1 MRGHGEG
8 TILTRK
14 RRRKDGSVAVRYVV
28 VASKPDGTKVSR
40 WFETRKAAED
50 ERKRLADLRAVGRLD
65 AARLTLGAYLRR
77 WASDMDLA
85 PATMK
90 QHRNIIDNHLIPRLG
105 DVLLGRL
112 QPSDV
117 DAYLSRTDLHP
128 QTLRHHRATLRRV
141 LADAQRD
148 GLVMRNA
155 AALSRAPRL
164 RTVERTHLDA
174 AQARALIDVT
184 RDSKVPMLRRV
195 HAPITVALCT
205 GLRQAEM
212 LALTWGDIDWKAGV
226 LHVRHTLH
234 RIPNAPDDVYP
245 WQRMAPKTD
254 KSRRTVDLV
263 PIAIDALRARQR
275 EQAADRGG
283 VVPLDALV
291 FTTSAGHPIHGPNL
305 LPPLRAALKAAGLP
319 LEVTWHDLRHSTA
332 SILLGAG
339 VPLPVISRMLGH
351 STIRVTAD
359 LYAHVVPELRKDA
372 ADRLQGALSPTSGVR
387 RRPGR

>member
-14 RRRKDGSVAVRYVV
+14 RKRKDGTVAVRYVV
-28 VASKPDGTKVSR
+28 VASNPDGSKVSR

-50 ERKRLADLRAVGRLD
+50 ERKRLAELRSVGRLD
-65 AARLTLGAYLRR
+65 AAKLTLGAYLRR

-90 QHRNIIDNHLIPRLG
+90 QHRNIIDNHLVPRLG
-105 DVLLGRL
+105 DVIIGRL

-148 GLVMRNA
+148 GLVTRNA
-155 AALSRAPRL
+155 AALSRPPRL

-174 AQARALIDVT
+174 TQARALMDAA
-184 RDSKVPMLRRV
+184 KGERV
-195 HAPITVALCT
+195 QAAIVVAICT

-212 LALTWGDIDWKAGV
+212 LALTWGDIDWKARAV
-226 LHVRHTLH
+226 HVRHTLH
-234 RIPNAPDDVYP
+234 RIPNAPADVYP
-245 WQRMAPKTD
+245 WTRESPKTD

-263 PIAIDALRARQR
+263 PLAVDALRARQR
-275 EQAADRGG
+275 EQAKDRGG

-291 FTTSAGHPIHGPNL
+291 FTTSTGHPIHGPNL
-305 LPPLRAALKAAGLP
+305 LPPLRKALAKAGLP
-319 LEVTWHDLRHSTA
+319 AEVTWHDLRHSTA
-332 SILLGAG
+332 SILLAAG

-351 STIRVTAD
+351 STIRITAD
-359 LYAHVVPELRKDA
+359 LYAHMSPELQKDA
-372 ADRLQGALSPTSGVR
+372 ANRLQGALSATSGVR
-387 RRPGR
+387 SGVRRKRRNA